1 MTQRNDPQSWYV
13 YIVQCS
19 DRSLY
24 TGIAKDLE
32 KRVAQHNSGTAAKYT
47 RGRTPVE
54 LVFAEGVRCHGD
66 ALRRE
71 YQIKRMSLAQKR
83 KIIEGSAFG
92 KESCRSDNKPAV
104 SQI

>member
-1 MTQRNDPQSWYV
+1 MVSRNDPQPWYV
-13 YIVQCS
+13 YILQCS
-19 DRSLY
+19 DKTLY

-32 KRVAQHNSGTAAKYT
+32 KRLAQHNSGTGARYT

-71 YQIKRMSLAQKR
+71 YQIKRMSRARKR
-83 KIIEGSAFG
+83 KIIEAS
-92 KESCRSDNKPAV
+92 NPAKGAV
-104 SQI
+104 LV

>member
-13 YIVQCS
+13 YILQCS

-32 KRVAQHNSGTAAKYT
+32 KRVAQHNSGFGAKYT

-54 LVFAEGVRCHGD
+54 LVFAEGVGCHGD

-83 KIIEGSAFG
+83 KIIETSALG
-92 KESCRSDNKPAV
+92 VERCRSDDNSVV

>member
-1 MTQRNDPQSWYV
+1 MPRNDPQPWYV
-13 YIVQCS
+13 YILQCS

-32 KRVAQHNSGTAAKYT
+32 KRLVQHNSGTGAKYT

-54 LVFAEGVRCHGD
+54 LVFAEGMRCHGD

-83 KIIEGSAFG
+83 KMIEASKPG
-92 KESCRSDNKPAV
+92 KGGALV
-104 SQI
+104 